1 MPAARPE
8 VFALTFKVAGVDPLA
23 GVTVSQ
29 DPPDAAAV
37 MLNGLPLLVIERLCV
52 PVAVLPVGYV
62 NDTVP
67 GETLSAAF
75 PVEPEDT
82 VSVTETFCGEFE
94 APEAVTVTDPV

>member
-1 MPAARPE
+1 
-8 VFALTFKVAGVDPLA
+8 VFALTFKVAGVEPLA

-37 MLNGLPLLVIERLCV
+37 ILNGLPLLAIERFWV

-67 GETLSAAF
+67 GETVSEAF
-75 PVEPEDT
+75 PEEPEDT
-82 VSVTETFCGEFE
+82 VSVTETFCGELE

>member
-1 MPAARPE
+1 
-8 VFALTFKVAGVDPLA
+8 
-23 GVTVSQ
+23 
-29 DPPDAAAV
+29 
-37 MLNGLPLLVIERLCV
+37 
-52 PVAVLPVGYV
+52 VLPVGYV

-75 PVEPEDT
+75 PEEPEDT